1 VFVFEWQ
8 QALASDNGPSWSDED
23 SRMSMFLDIFAAL
36 LAWGLAAAWVLTGRK
51 KLPPEWDHLRTG
63 SADKIV

>member
-1 VFVFEWQ
+1 MQRQHVRK
-8 QALASDNGPSWSDED
+8 LATG
-23 SRMSMFLDIFAAL
+23 FAVL
-36 LAWGLAAAWVLTGRK
+36 RAWGGAAAWVLTGRK